1 VSFSLIF
8 RKDGKS
14 FTAIFI
20 RRRTRKKRDEF
31 QSNIAIPSLVEI
43 VVIRFVIIDIP

>member
-20 RRRTRKKRDEF
+20 RRRTRKKKRWV
-31 QSNIAIPSLVEI
+31 SV
-43 VVIRFVIIDIP
+43 